1 MIVYLVIAQL
11 DYEASMVMGVC
22 SSKKD
27 AQQQAKQI
35 VKGWDSVTV
44 EAHKVDDWDW
54 CEEGQTDE

>member
-1 MIVYLVIAQL
+1 
-11 DYEASMVMGVC
+11 MVMGVC